1 MKPLTEED
9 VKRNRLLNR
18 IIIIGMIVI
27 LAGITYTVVD
37 YYLTDDTAQSP

>member
-18 IIIIGMIVI
+18 IIIVGMVVI

-37 YYLTDDTAQSP
+37 YLTDDTAQSP